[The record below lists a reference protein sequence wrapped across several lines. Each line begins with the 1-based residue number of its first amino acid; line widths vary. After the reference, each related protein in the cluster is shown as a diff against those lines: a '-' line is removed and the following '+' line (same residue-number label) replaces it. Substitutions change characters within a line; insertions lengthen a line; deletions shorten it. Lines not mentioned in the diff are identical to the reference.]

1 MNETDLIKQLQK
13 LIDNID
19 LNETSIKKKVEA
31 EVVRYKKF
39 HKSLL
44 GEGSDM
50 AVNDIDVKTYVKF
63 LLKDGTLKEKRD
75 ILTHLQ
81 TKVILAN
88 KIVYLD

>member
-1 MNETDLIKQLQK
+1 
-13 LIDNID
+13 
-19 LNETSIKKKVEA
+19 
-31 EVVRYKKF
+31 
-39 HKSLL
+39 
-44 GEGSDM
+44 M